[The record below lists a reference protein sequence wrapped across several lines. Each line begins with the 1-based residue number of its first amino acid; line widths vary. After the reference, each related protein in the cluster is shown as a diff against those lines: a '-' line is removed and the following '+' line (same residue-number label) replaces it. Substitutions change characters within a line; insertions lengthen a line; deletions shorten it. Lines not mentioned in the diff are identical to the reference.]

1 MGGNH
6 GKAHV
11 PMAATRAMTM
21 PPMSHPGSVRSVS
34 RRAAIEPTTDP
45 RSPR

>member
-6 GKAHV
+6 AEAHV
-11 PMAATRAMTM
+11 PMAATPATTM
-21 PPMSHPGSVRSVS
+21 PPMSHLGSVRSVS
-34 RRAAIEPTTDP
+34 RRAAIEPTTGP